1 MNGMCSLFGSVTPVL
16 SHAEV
21 AEDSGRITKVASNSR
36 IAKATFRKN
45 RSSSTAPGLYSYMT
59 SPKQVFER
67 YVFGYHFKTKRTLS
81 EEAECGD
88 EISVNTWIKEG
99 YDPDEL
105 DAYGYTPL
113 LNASTLGRINAVA
126 ELIKN
131 GANVNKKGP
140 FGFTPLHAAA
150 QGGHREV
157 VIELLKN
164 GADINALNEDHDTP
178 MHLALRSQQIEIV
191 YMLLRN
197 GGSSKIQGF
206 MKKDCV
212 QLAKDY
218 GLIDLAR
225 TLKNYNPSIGLHAQ
239 SAPDI
244 KRRSIF
250 V

>member
-1 MNGMCSLFGSVTPVL
+1 MCSLFASVTPVVAN
-16 SHAEV
+16 AEPLEEAKISKV
-21 AEDSGRITKVASNSR
+21 SGN
-36 IAKATFRKN
+36 AKIEKINFRKN
-45 RSSSTAPGLYSYMT
+45 RSSSTAPGLYSYMNG
-59 SPKQVFER
+59 PRQMLER
-67 YVFGYHFKTKRTLS
+67 YFLGYHLKTKRSLA
-81 EEAECGD
+81 EEAESGD

-113 LNASTLGRINAVA
+113 LNASALGRLNAVM

-140 FGFTPLHAAA
+140 FGFGPLHAAA

-157 VIELLKN
+157 VLELLKN
-164 GADINALNEDHDTP
+164 GAEINAQNDDKDTP
-178 MHLALRSQQIEIV
+178 MHLALRSLQIEIV

-197 GGSSKIQGF
+197 GGSSKIEGF
-206 MKKDCV
+206 MRKDCV

-218 GLIDLAR
+218 GLMDLAR
-225 TLKNYNPSIGLHAQ
+225 TLKNFNPSIGLHAH
-239 SAPDI
+239 SAPDM

-250 V
+250 S

>member
-1 MNGMCSLFGSVTPVL
+1 MIGMCALFNSVTPMV
-16 SHAEV
+16 SNTEPM
-21 AEDSGRITKVASNSR
+21 EDTSKINKVQGNSR
-36 IAKATFRKN
+36 VEKINFRKN
-45 RSSSTAPGLYSYMT
+45 RSISTAPGLYSYVT
-59 SPKQVFER
+59 GPKQALER
-67 YVFGYHFKTKRTLS
+67 YLLGYHNKTKRSLA

-88 EISVNTWIKEG
+88 ESSVNTWIQEG

-113 LNASTLGRINAVA
+113 LNASALGRHNAVV

-164 GADINALNEDHDTP
+164 GADINSQNEDRDSP
-178 MHLALRSQQIEIV
+178 MHLALRSLQIEIV

-197 GGSSKIQGF
+197 GGSSKIEGF

-212 QLAKDY
+212 QLAREY
-218 GLIDLAR
+218 GLMDLAR
-225 TLKNYNPSIGLHAQ
+225 TLKNYNPSLGLHAH
-239 SAPDI
+239 SAPDM
-244 KRRSIF
+244 KRRS
-250 V
+250 VLL